1 MWIAVIAGAC
11 IILIITLLF
20 LLRATTNGTSLP
32 LFRGLR
38 MRRWVEPRDT
48 VTCQRIVD
56 DMRRVCVESVGSV
69 PTHPMLHGDMEALG
83 KRIVMIIYHHHK
95 PVMFNAILK
104 VDGIVGYEVPIFH
117 VGLVMVVNQMKRKG
131 LQKITILNVLLLFL
145 NYRITTFDLTDAGR
159 SASGLRLANDYLDNP
174 YPNYRKP
181 DLTPSSEQVLVA
193 KHVILKHK
201 PDLGVGPAISL
212 NVKSFELENA
222 LTEEEGS
229 AQSVYTIKDGR
240 SKNDEINTFLMARV
254 GDRQFVGLFCT
265 GKAKLTSLILSVGA
279 RFIKRERI

>member
-1 MWIAVIAGAC
+1 
-11 IILIITLLF
+11 
-20 LLRATTNGTSLP
+20 
-32 LFRGLR
+32 

-104 VDGIVGYEVPIFH
+104 ADGLVGYDVPIFH
-117 VGLVMVVNQMKRKG
+117 VGLVMVVNKMKRKG
-131 LQKITILNVLLLFL
+131 LQKFSVLNLFLLFL
-145 NYRITTFDLTDAGR
+145 NYRIGTFQLTDYGR

-201 PDLGVGPAISL
+201 PDLGVGPSTRL
-212 NVKSFELENA
+212 NVQSFVLENA
-222 LTEEEGS
+222 LTEEEGGS
-229 AQSVYTIKDGR
+229 AQLVNAMQDGR
-240 SKNDEINTFLMARV
+240 SKKDEINTFLLSRV
-254 GDRQFVGLFCT
+254 GDRQYDVLLCI
-265 GKAKLTSLILSVGA
+265 GKASIISAILTLGK
-279 RFIKRERI
+279 RFLKRERV